1 ARAVRTTT
9 HQLPRAGRRAA
20 VVTTLNDLASV
31 LRSKNAGTFYIT
43 IDLFFP
49 DLESYRRAAVPE
61 FLTVERVAQ
70 TYTLAEEV
78 YGIYRQESAL
88 GMKVTLR
95 KSVVAHD
102 PANSDVMA
110 CQQHLPLA
118 ALEVPG

>member
-1 ARAVRTTT
+1 M
-9 HQLPRAGRRAA
+9 
-20 VVTTLNDLASV
+20 TTLNDLASV
-31 LRSKNAGTFYIT
+31 LRSKNAGPFYIT

-70 TYTLAEEV
+70 TYNLDAEEV

-95 KSVVAHD
+95 KRVVAHD